1 MKLVRNPSWLIAVAA
16 AMAGCESVPE
26 KMAFELP
33 LENNEAEYEAFMAFA
48 PRRETT
54 ATSEKFRY
62 ESAAP
67 LLPAED
73 RGKIRGF
80 AGTVRDLNRIF
91 PTNALPAGFSHE
103 LALHAWRG
111 ERVNAQIEL
120 LAGEALA
127 GVKVVPGEFRT
138 ADGVRLA
145 ADAVRARF
153 VRFTKGVGGEL
164 IPDILDTAPALPM
177 PKDSFRAVWIS
188 AAVPR
193 DAASGVYR
201 GEIVASAQGG
211 AEVRFAVTLTV
222 SSRTLPAA
230 KEWSYHLDLWQ
241 HPFAIAR
248 YYHVKPFSKA
258 HYEILRPFLREL
270 GESGQKALTV
280 TIQDIP
286 WMHQNYDAYHSMIGR
301 TKTAA
306 GWTFDYALFDEYV
319 AFGRETCGIGP
330 QIHCYSIV
338 PWRNRVSWTDE
349 RGARAWAVLK
359 PGTAEHTAYWKPFLA
374 DFERHLKAKGWIG
387 ETYIAL
393 DERDPEEVA
402 AIAKLIKDAAP
413 GLKMQMAGNRMPSDF
428 KGIRIDSYSQ
438 IMNHI
443 DRPFLKETDERRRAG
458 MVTTYYICCIPRAP
472 NTLMSSGAYEGAWA
486 GLYPEAAKLDGLLRW
501 SWTNWPADPL
511 ADTGWFAN
519 GGLAGDQFLVYPG
532 EGEMLSSVRW
542 EMLRDGVEE
551 AVKIRM
557 LRPSGADLSAVDA
570 ALKKMDFDTYSQFD
584 VRTVKD
590 DWLRVQSAVREVK

>member
-1 MKLVRNPSWLIAVAA
+1 MRMNRGLLIAGVAA
-16 AMAGCESVPE
+16 LAGCASAPE

-54 ATSEKFRY
+54 ATSEKLRY
-62 ESAAP
+62 EPAAP
-67 LLPAED
+67 LLVEAD
-73 RGKIRGF
+73 RGKVKGLVG
-80 AGTVRDLNRIF
+80 AVRDLNRVF
-91 PTNALPAGFSHE
+91 PTNAIPESFGRTLV
-103 LALHAWRG
+103 LRAWRG

-120 LAGEALA
+120 LAGEAFA

-138 ADGVRLA
+138 SDGNRLPADT
-145 ADAVRARF
+145 VRARF
-153 VRFTKGVGGEL
+153 VRFTKGVRGEL
-164 IPDILDTAPALPM
+164 VPDILDTAPALPM

-188 AAVPR
+188 AVVPR

-211 AEVRFAVTLTV
+211 AEVRFDVTLEV
-222 SSRTLPAA
+222 SPRTLPQAA
-230 KEWSYHLDLWQ
+230 DWPYHLDLWQ
-241 HPFAIAR
+241 HPFAVAR

-306 GWTFDYALFDEYV
+306 GWTFDYTLFDEYV

-338 PWRNRVSWTDE
+338 PWRNRVSWTDKH
-349 RGARAWAVLK
+349 GARKWAVLK
-359 PGTAEHTAYWKPFLA
+359 PGTEEHAAYWKPFLA
-374 DFERHLKAKGWIG
+374 DFERHLKAKGWLG

-393 DERDPEEVA
+393 DERAPEEVA
-402 AIAKLIKDAAP
+402 AIAKLIRSAAP
-413 GLKMQMAGNRMPSDF
+413 GLKLQMAGNRRPSDF

-443 DRPFLKETDERRRAG
+443 DRPFLNETATRRREG
-458 MVTTYYICCIPRAP
+458 LLTTYYICCIPCAP

-511 ADTGWFAN
+511 VDTGWFAN

-542 EMLRDGVEE
+542 EMLRDGIEE

-557 LRPSGADLSAVDA
+557 LRRSGADLSAVDA
-570 ALKKMDFDTYSQFD
+570 VLKKMDFDTYSQFD

-590 DWLRVQSAVREVK
+590 DWLRVQSAVWEVK